1 VNIVL
6 YALCMLLLLPVAGLA
21 AFALVIESLAAF
33 GVWSVFRTLF
43 FAVGDPLG
51 DGLPGVTVLAVLAG
65 LGMAGLFDQTRQA
78 GFACMAAAGTA
89 CGIYVLRR
97 YTGFWDAG
105 AIAILLPSLAGIC
118 LSAFFAAR
126 PPN

>member
-1 VNIVL
+1 MI
-6 YALCMLLLLPVAGLA
+6 LLLPVAGLA
-21 AFALVIESLAAF
+21 AFALVIDSLAAF
-33 GVWSVFRTLF
+33 GVWRVFWTLF
-43 FAVGDPLG
+43 VALGEPLG
-51 DGLPGVTVLAVLAG
+51 RGLPGVAVLAMLAG
-65 LGMAGLFDQTRQA
+65 LGLAGLFDQTRQT

-97 YTGFWDAG
+97 YSGFWDAG
-105 AIAILLPSLAGIC
+105 SIAILLPSLAGVC